1 MTGTYYSVLGVSP
14 LCIIEK
20 LKTGLPVKF
29 VNDDGPCVMEG
40 CLFEVDNKTGK
51 TVNTV
56 LIRR

>member
-1 MTGTYYSVLGVSP
+1 MLGVSP
-14 LCIIEK
+14 QCIIEK